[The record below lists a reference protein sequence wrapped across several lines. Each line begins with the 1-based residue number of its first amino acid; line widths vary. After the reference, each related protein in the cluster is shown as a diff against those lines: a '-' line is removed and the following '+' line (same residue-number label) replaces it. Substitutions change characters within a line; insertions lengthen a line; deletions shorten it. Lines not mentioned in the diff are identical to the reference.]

1 MASFYSAES
10 FNTEYTELLGVA
22 TAKELIIKFCPEPL
36 AA

>member
-10 FNTEYTELLGVA
+10 FNTEYTLLLGVA
-22 TAKELIIKFCPEPL
+22 SAKELVVKFCPEPL